1 MKKTV
6 QIILLLCIS
15 MSLSAQKYTCEELMK
30 LPLGKYLYE
39 NDGTSLA
46 LILNELENCGVE
58 KYELGESILQI
69 FISNIIGEKKE
80 AATVQDLYDEILIF
94 RKQNNSE
101 EIKIRQEKE
110 AQFHKEYG
118 SKILSNEDWKNVKP
132 LICDLFNLDE
142 IELETFVNTFFEEKG
157 EELNI
162 NYGSLIEAYQKHI
175 KAKFHLS
182 KVAKRDST
190 DFDFGD
196 SFYLFPSMDYFERKR
211 NTEDINRFFLVYFYG
226 YGAVNCEKLND
237 NSFHNPALCKLVDSN
252 FTFITIPVD
261 SREKLLETYK
271 YKRFIEKVSG
281 KSINTVG
288 EHNVELQAQITSTN
302 QQPYFVVLDT
312 FGHVRLEVDYEKAKN
327 AEDFI
332 KALKSVLRIKE

>member
-132 LICDLFNLDE
+132 LICDLFNLDD
-142 IELETFVNTFFEEKG
+142 IELETFVNTLFEEKR

-196 SFYLFPSMDYFERKR
+196 SFYLFPSMDYFERR
-211 NTEDINRFFLVYFYG
+211 NKITGDKLILIYFYG
-226 YGAVNCEKLND
+226 YGVVNCEKLND
-237 NSFHNPALCKLVDSN
+237 NVFYSPTLCKLVDSN
-252 FTFITIPVD
+252 FTFISLAVD
-261 SREKLLETYK
+261 SREKILETYK
-271 YKRFIEKVSG
+271 HKNTIEKLSG
-281 KSINTVG
+281 KTIRDVG
-288 EHNVELQAQITSTN
+288 GYNMAIQSAMIGTDT
-302 QQPYFVVLDT
+302 QPYFIVLDH
-312 FGHVRLEVDYEKAKN
+312 FGHILLEIDYEKAKDT
-327 AEDFI
+327 EGFI
-332 KALKSVLRIKE
+332 EALKSVL